1 MAQMSSSPHEAHAS
15 QGMMQQRPEDDLDT
29 MLQTQAELERALTHW
44 RRMGEAV
51 EQSDLQ
57 YLQRG
62 RYEDYMAAI
71 SMLAAVLTRYT
82 TVEALLT
89 SWNQQTLRSAV
100 ERARILAPGR
110 GVLNAQVLE
119 GAAYWRRFCQLVAEH
134 ID

>member
-1 MAQMSSSPHEAHAS
+1 M
-15 QGMMQQRPEDDLDT
+15 DT
-29 MLQTQAELERALTHW
+29 MLQTQAELEQALTHW

-71 SMLAAVLTRYT
+71 SMLAAILTRYT
-82 TVEALLT
+82 TVEALLS
-89 SWNQQTLRSAV
+89 SWKQQTLRSAV

-119 GAAYWRRFCQLVAEH
+119 GAAYWRAFRQLVAEH